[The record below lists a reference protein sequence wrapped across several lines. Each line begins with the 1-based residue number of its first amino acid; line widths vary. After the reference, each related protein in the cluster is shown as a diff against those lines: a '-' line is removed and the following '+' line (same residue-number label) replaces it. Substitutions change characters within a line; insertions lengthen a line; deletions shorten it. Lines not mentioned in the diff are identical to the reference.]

1 MKHLQQI
8 EDWIENIEGSDL
20 KPRVKNQTISTLID
34 IWKFITYYDETIS
47 LKSENVIA
55 IENVNG
61 IQEEITLTVKDLILK
76 PSNVIQNVLS
86 ETELELRKYGSNYN
100 GKYNIQFQRF
110 EGNFC
115 SEKMVSLKEEIL
127 SIVKGELI
135 CFEHIDYIHKNASDK
150 IEIFNTNL
158 KVVECEKESIQKA
171 LDKASICEASKKQWL
186 LLVLDHLKSNCNTF
200 LIQDQ
205 IQDFAFKSNF
215 DKVFLF
221 DFYKGQIIE
230 LNLENQPY
238 S

>member
-20 KPRVKNQTISTLID
+20 KPRVKNQTITTLID
-34 IWKFITYYDETIS
+34 IWKFITYYDETIL
-47 LKSENVIA
+47 LKSENTIA
-55 IENVNG
+55 VEDENG
-61 IQEEITLTVKDLILK
+61 IQEEISLTVKDLILK
-76 PSNVIQNVLS
+76 PSNIIQNILS

-100 GKYNIQFQRF
+100 GKYNIQFQRS
-110 EGNFC
+110 EENFC
-115 SEKMVSLKEEIL
+115 SKKIISLKEEII
-127 SIVKGELI
+127 SIVKGDMI
-135 CFEHIDYIHKNASDK
+135 YFEHIDYIHKNASDK

-158 KVVECEKESIQKA
+158 KMVECEKTSIQKA
-171 LDKASICEASKKQWL
+171 LDKASVLETAKKQWL

-205 IQDFAFKSNF
+205 IKDSAFKSNF

-230 LNLENQPY
+230 LKLEN
-238 S
+238 

>member
-20 KPRVKNQTISTLID
+20 KPRLKNQTINTLID

-47 LKSENVIA
+47 LKSENA
-55 IENVNG
+55 ITVENENG
-61 IQEEITLTVKDLILK
+61 IQEDISLTVKDLILK

-86 ETELELRKYGSNYN
+86 ETALELRNYGNNYN

-110 EGNFC
+110 EENFC
-115 SEKMVSLKEEIL
+115 SKKIISLKEEII
-127 SIVKGELI
+127 SIVKGEMI

-171 LDKASICEASKKQWL
+171 LDKTLIYDTSKKQWL

-205 IQDFAFKSNF
+205 IQDSTFKSNF

-230 LNLENQPY
+230 LKLEN
-238 S
+238 

>member
-20 KPRVKNQTISTLID
+20 KPRVKNQTINTLID
-34 IWKFITYYDETIS
+34 IWKFITYHDETIS

-55 IENVNG
+55 FENENG
-61 IQEEITLTVKDLILK
+61 FQEEVSVTVKDLILK

-100 GKYNIQFQRF
+100 GRYNIQFQRS
-110 EGNFC
+110 EENFC
-115 SEKMVSLKEEIL
+115 SKKIISLKEEIL
-127 SIVKGELI
+127 SIVKGEMI

-150 IEIFNTNL
+150 IELFNTNL

-171 LDKASICEASKKQWL
+171 LDKHSIPVASEKQWL
-186 LLVLDHLKSNCNTF
+186 LLVLDHLKSNCTTF

-205 IQDFAFKSNF
+205 IRNTVFKSSF

-221 DFYKGQIIE
+221 DFYKGQIVE
-230 LNLENQPY
+230 LSLEN
-238 S
+238 

>member
-20 KPRVKNQTISTLID
+20 KAKLKNQTINTLID

-47 LKSENVIA
+47 LKSENVITV
-55 IENVNG
+55 ENENG
-61 IQEEITLTVKDLILK
+61 IQEEISLTVKDLILK

-86 ETELELRKYGSNYN
+86 ETQLELSKYGSNYN

-110 EGNFC
+110 EENF
-115 SEKMVSLKEEIL
+115 SSQKIISLREEIL
-127 SIVKGELI
+127 SIVKGEMI
-135 CFEHIDYIHKNASDK
+135 CFEHINYIHKNASDK
-150 IEIFNTNL
+150 IELFNTNL
-158 KVVECEKESIQKA
+158 KILECEKECIQQA
-171 LDKASICEASKKQWL
+171 LDKASISDTSKKQWL
-186 LLVLDHLKSNCNTF
+186 LLVLDYLKNNCNTF

-205 IQDFAFKSNF
+205 IKKSAFTSKF

-230 LNLENQPY
+230 LKLEN
-238 S
+238 

>member
-20 KPRVKNQTISTLID
+20 KPRLKNQTISTLID

-47 LKSENVIA
+47 LKSENVITVGN
-55 IENVNG
+55 ENG
-61 IQEEITLTVKDLILK
+61 IQEDICLTVKDLILK

-86 ETELELRKYGSNYN
+86 ETALELRNYGNNYN

-110 EGNFC
+110 EENFC
-115 SEKMVSLKEEIL
+115 SKKIISLKEEII
-127 SIVKGELI
+127 SIVKGEMI

-158 KVVECEKESIQKA
+158 KVVECEKESIQKV
-171 LDKASICEASKKQWL
+171 LDKTLIYDTSKKQWL
-186 LLVLDHLKSNCNTF
+186 LLVLDHLKSSCNTF

-205 IQDFAFKSNF
+205 IQDSTFKSNF

-230 LNLENQPY
+230 LKLEN
-238 S
+238 

>member
-20 KPRVKNQTISTLID
+20 KPRLKNQTINTLID

-47 LKSENVIA
+47 LKSENA
-55 IENVNG
+55 ITVENENG
-61 IQEEITLTVKDLILK
+61 IQEDISLTVKDLILK

-86 ETELELRKYGSNYN
+86 ETALELKNYGNNYN

-110 EGNFC
+110 EENFC
-115 SEKMVSLKEEIL
+115 SKKIISLKEEII
-127 SIVKGELI
+127 SIVKGEMI

-171 LDKASICEASKKQWL
+171 LDKTLIYDTSKKQWL

-205 IQDFAFKSNF
+205 IQDSIFKSNF

-230 LNLENQPY
+230 LKLEN
-238 S
+238 

>member
-1 MKHLQQI
+1 MEHLQQI

-20 KPRVKNQTISTLID
+20 KPRIKNQTVNNLID

-47 LKSENVIA
+47 LKSENIIGV
-55 IENVNG
+55 ENENG
-61 IQEEITLTVKDLILK
+61 IQDEISLTVKDLILN

-100 GKYNIQFQRF
+100 GKYNIQFQKS
-110 EGNFC
+110 EKNFC
-115 SEKMVSLKEEIL
+115 SKKIISLKEEII
-127 SIVKGELI
+127 SIVKGDMI

-158 KVVECEKESIQKA
+158 KVVECEKISIQKA
-171 LDKASICEASKKQWL
+171 LDKASVSETSKKQWL

-205 IQDFAFKSNF
+205 IKYSPFKSNF

-230 LNLENQPY
+230 LKLEN
-238 S
+238 